1 MAARAGASSRWL
13 LPTKTKS
20 AVPLSVFL
28 AFGTALRIYSF
39 ATWSY
44 ITVKAEK
51 KSSGKSVQK
60 VRHKKFGEVT
70 VVEKKGDFIAVY
82 FASVG
87 KKSLNLKVC
96 QEKGAD

>member
-1 MAARAGASSRWL
+1 M
-13 LPTKTKS
+13 
-20 AVPLSVFL
+20 
-28 AFGTALRIYSF
+28 
-39 ATWSY
+39 
-44 ITVKAEK
+44 KAEK